1 MRLNSKTHILG
12 KTSINDFLKN
22 YWQKKPL
29 LIKNAIAN
37 FESPI
42 TESDLFTIAQ
52 NEEAVSRLI
61 EYKQDIWQ
69 VKYGPFKKSDLPKKT
84 NIPWT
89 ILVQNINHY
98 LPFAESFLNLF
109 KFIPYARLDDLMISY
124 ATKKG
129 SVGPHFDSYD
139 VFLFQAQGAREWK
152 ISDQKKF
159 TLDKQSSIKI
169 ITNFKSKNSWVLKP
183 GDMLYLPPNIGHWG
197 ISQSDD
203 CLTYSIGFRAP
214 ATFEIQSKFLDFI
227 QDHLI
232 ANENEIYKD
241 PNLAPQKNPAEIS
254 SNMTKAMRNIV
265 DRLRWDKSSIN
276 HFIGQLLS
284 EPIESS
290 IFETRKPLS
299 LKAFEKRI
307 VNKTLKLNSKTR
319 MLFIKNNF
327 YVNGEFLKIDKK
339 YTLFLKQL
347 ANDREISFEST
358 LNKSDLNALGIVL
371 LPLYVAGFV
380 DFIQ

>member
-1 MRLNSKTHILG
+1 MRLNRKTHILG

-139 VFLFQAQGAREWK
+139 VFLFQAQGIREWK

-159 TLDKQSSIKI
+159 TLDKKSSIKI

>member
-1 MRLNSKTHILG
+1 MRLNRKTHILG
-12 KTSINDFLKN
+12 KTSVDDFLKN

-29 LIKNAIAN
+29 LIKNAIPN
-37 FESPI
+37 FVSPI
-42 TESDLFTIAQ
+42 TESDLFIIAQ

-61 EYKQDIWQ
+61 EHKQGIWQ

-98 LPFAESFLNLF
+98 FPFAESFLNLF

-214 ATFEIQSKFLDFI
+214 GTFEIQSKFLDFI

-232 ANENEIYKD
+232 TNENEIYKD
-241 PNLAPQKNPAEIS
+241 PNLTPQKNPAEIS

-284 EPIESS
+284 EPIENS

-299 LKAFEKRI
+299 LKAFEKSI
-307 VNKTLKLNSKTR
+307 VHKTLRLNSKTR

-327 YVNGEFLKIDKK
+327 YINGEFIKIDKK
-339 YTLFLKQL
+339 YTSFLKQL
-347 ANDREISFEST
+347 ANDREISLEST
-358 LNKSDLNALGIVL
+358 LNKRDLNALGIVL
-371 LPLYVAGFV
+371 LPLYEAGFI

>member
-98 LPFAESFLNLF
+98 FPFAESFLNLF

-139 VFLFQAQGAREWK
+139 VFLFQAQGIREWK

-159 TLDKQSSIKI
+159 TLDKKSSIKI

>member
-1 MRLNSKTHILG
+1 MRLNRKTHILG

-139 VFLFQAQGAREWK
+139 VFLFQAQGIREWK

-159 TLDKQSSIKI
+159 TLDKKSSIKI

-327 YVNGEFLKIDKK
+327 YVNGEFIKIDKK
-339 YTLFLKQL
+339 YTSFLKQL

>member
-12 KTSINDFLKN
+12 KTSVNNFLKN

-98 LPFAESFLNLF
+98 FPFAESFLNLF

-139 VFLFQAQGAREWK
+139 VFLFQAQGIREWK

-159 TLDKQSSIKI
+159 TLDKKSSIKI

-203 CLTYSIGFRAP
+203 CLTYSVGFRAP

-232 ANENEIYKD
+232 TNENEIYKD

>member
-139 VFLFQAQGAREWK
+139 VFLFQAQGIREWK

-159 TLDKQSSIKI
+159 TLDKKSSIKI

-232 ANENEIYKD
+232 TNENEIYKD

-299 LKAFEKRI
+299 LKAFEKSI
-307 VNKTLKLNSKTR
+307 ANKTLKLNSKTR

-327 YVNGEFLKIDKK
+327 YVNGEFIKIDKK
-339 YTLFLKQL
+339 YTPFLKQL
-347 ANDREISFEST
+347 ANDREISLEST
-358 LNKSDLNALGIVL
+358 LNKRDLNALGIVL

>member
-1 MRLNSKTHILG
+1 MRLNRKTHILG

-139 VFLFQAQGAREWK
+139 VFLFQAQGIREWK

-159 TLDKQSSIKI
+159 TLDKKSSIKI

-327 YVNGEFLKIDKK
+327 YINGEFIKIDKK
-339 YTLFLKQL
+339 YTPFLKQL
-347 ANDREISFEST
+347 ANDREISLESSF
-358 LNKSDLNALGIVL
+358 NKRDLNALGIVL
-371 LPLYVAGFV
+371 LPLYVAGFI

>member
-139 VFLFQAQGAREWK
+139 VFLFQAQGIREWK

-159 TLDKQSSIKI
+159 TLDKKSSIKI

-241 PNLAPQKNPAEIS
+241 PNITPQKNPAEIS
-254 SNMTKAMRNIV
+254 SNMTKAMQNIV

-327 YVNGEFLKIDKK
+327 YVNGEFIKIDKK
-339 YTLFLKQL
+339 YTSFLKQL
-347 ANDREISFEST
+347 ANDREISLEST

>member
-1 MRLNSKTHILG
+1 MRLNRKTHILG
-12 KTSINDFLKN
+12 KTSVNDFLKN

-29 LIKNAIAN
+29 LIKNAIPN
-37 FESPI
+37 FVSPI
-42 TESDLFTIAQ
+42 TESDLFIIAQ

-61 EYKQDIWQ
+61 EHKQGIWQ

-98 LPFAESFLNLF
+98 FPFAESFLNLF

-203 CLTYSIGFRAP
+203 CVTYSIGFRAP
-214 ATFEIQSKFLDFI
+214 GTFEIQSKFLDFI

-232 ANENEIYKD
+232 TNENEIYKD
-241 PNLAPQKNPAEIS
+241 PNLTPQKNPAEIS

-284 EPIESS
+284 EPIENS

-299 LKAFEKRI
+299 LKAFEKSI
-307 VNKTLKLNSKTR
+307 VHKTLRLNSKTR

-327 YVNGEFLKIDKK
+327 YINGEFIKIDKK
-339 YTLFLKQL
+339 YTSFLKQL
-347 ANDREISFEST
+347 ANDREISLEST
-358 LNKSDLNALGIVL
+358 LNKRDLNALGIVL
-371 LPLYVAGFV
+371 LPLYEAGFI

>member
-1 MRLNSKTHILG
+1 MRLNRKTHILG
-12 KTSINDFLKN
+12 KTSVNDFLKN

-37 FESPI
+37 FVTPV
-42 TESDLFTIAQ
+42 TASDLFTIAQ
-52 NEEAVSRLI
+52 NEEAISRLI
-61 EYKQDIWQ
+61 EHKQGIWQ
-69 VKYGPFKKSDLPKKT
+69 VKYGPFKRSDLLKKT

-139 VFLFQAQGAREWK
+139 VFLFQAQGVREWK

-159 TLDKQSSIKI
+159 TLDKKSPIKI

-214 ATFEIQSKFLDFI
+214 GTFEIQSNFLDFI

-232 ANENEIYKD
+232 TNVNEIYKD
-241 PNLAPQKNPAEIS
+241 PNLTLQKNPAEIS

-284 EPIESS
+284 EPIENS

-299 LKAFEKRI
+299 LKAFEKSI
-307 VNKTLKLNSKTR
+307 VHKTLRLNSKTR

-327 YVNGEFLKIDKK
+327 YINGEI
-339 YTLFLKQL
+339 
-347 ANDREISFEST
+347 
-358 LNKSDLNALGIVL
+358 
-371 LPLYVAGFV
+371 
-380 DFIQ
+380 FI

>member
-1 MRLNSKTHILG
+1 MRLNRKTHILG
-12 KTSINDFLKN
+12 KTSVNDFLKN

-29 LIKNAIAN
+29 LIKNAIPN
-37 FESPI
+37 FVSPI
-42 TESDLFTIAQ
+42 TERDLFIIAQ

-61 EYKQDIWQ
+61 EHKQGIWQ
-69 VKYGPFKKSDLPKKT
+69 VKYGPFKKSDLSKKT

-98 LPFAESFLNLF
+98 FPFAESFLNLF

-203 CLTYSIGFRAP
+203 CVTYSIGFRAP
-214 ATFEIQSKFLDFI
+214 GTFEIQSKFLDFI

-232 ANENEIYKD
+232 TNENEIYKD
-241 PNLAPQKNPAEIS
+241 PNLTPQKNPAEIS

-265 DRLRWDKSSIN
+265 GRLRWDKSSIN

-284 EPIESS
+284 EPIENS

-299 LKAFEKRI
+299 LKAFEKSI
-307 VNKTLKLNSKTR
+307 VHKTLRLNSKTR

-327 YVNGEFLKIDKK
+327 YINGEFIKIDKK
-339 YTLFLKQL
+339 YTSFLKQL
-347 ANDREISFEST
+347 ANDREISLEST
-358 LNKSDLNALGIVL
+358 LNKRDLNALGIAL
-371 LPLYVAGFV
+371 LPLYEAGFI

>member
-1 MRLNSKTHILG
+1 MRLNRKTHILG
-12 KTSINDFLKN
+12 KTSVDDFLKN

-29 LIKNAIAN
+29 LIKNAIPN
-37 FESPI
+37 FVSPI
-42 TESDLFTIAQ
+42 TESDLFIIAQ

-61 EYKQDIWQ
+61 EHKQGIWQ

-98 LPFAESFLNLF
+98 FPFAESFLNLF

-203 CLTYSIGFRAP
+203 CVTYSIGFRAP
-214 ATFEIQSKFLDFI
+214 GTFEIQSKFLDFI

-232 ANENEIYKD
+232 TNENEIYKD
-241 PNLAPQKNPAEIS
+241 PNLTPQKNPAEIS
-254 SNMTKAMRNIV
+254 SNMTKAIRNIV

-284 EPIESS
+284 EPIENS

-299 LKAFEKRI
+299 LKAFEKSI
-307 VNKTLKLNSKTR
+307 VHKTLRLNSKTR

-327 YVNGEFLKIDKK
+327 YINGEFIKIDKK
-339 YTLFLKQL
+339 YTSFLKQL
-347 ANDREISFEST
+347 ANDREISLEST
-358 LNKSDLNALGIVL
+358 LNKRDLNALGIVL
-371 LPLYVAGFV
+371 LPLYEAGFI

>member
-1 MRLNSKTHILG
+1 MRLNRKTHILG
-12 KTSINDFLKN
+12 KISVNNFLKN

-37 FESPI
+37 FVSPI
-42 TESDLFTIAQ
+42 TEKDLFTIAQ
-52 NEEAVSRLI
+52 NKEAVSRLI
-61 EYKQDIWQ
+61 EHKQGVWQ
-69 VKYGPFKKSDLPKKT
+69 VKHGPFKKSDLPKKT

-98 LPFAESFLNLF
+98 IPFAESFLNLF

-159 TLDKQSSIKI
+159 TLDKKSSIKI
-169 ITNFKSKNSWVLKP
+169 IANFRPKNSWILKP
-183 GDMLYLPPNIGHWG
+183 GDMLYLPPNIAHWG
-197 ISQSDD
+197 VSQSDD

-214 ATFEIQSKFLDFI
+214 GTFEIQSKFLDFI

-232 ANENEIYKD
+232 TDVNEIYKD
-241 PNLAPQKNPAEIS
+241 PNLALQKNPAEIS
-254 SNMTKAMRNIV
+254 LNMTKAIQRIV
-265 DRLRWDKSSIN
+265 NRLRWDKSSIN
-276 HFIGQLLS
+276 HFIGQFLS

-290 IFETRKPLS
+290 LFQTRKPLS
-299 LKAFEKRI
+299 LKAFEKI
-307 VNKTLKLNSKTR
+307 LISKTLRLNSKTR

-327 YVNGEFLKIDKK
+327 YINGEYIKIDKK
-339 YTLFLKQL
+339 YASFLKRL
-347 ANDREISFEST
+347 ANNREISLEST
-358 LNKSDLNALGIVL
+358 LNKRDLSALGIIL
-371 LPLYVAGFV
+371 LPLFLSGFV
-380 DFIQ
+380 GFT

>member
-1 MRLNSKTHILG
+1 MRLNRKTHILG
-12 KTSINDFLKN
+12 KTSVNDFLKN

-29 LIKNAIAN
+29 LIKNAIPN
-37 FESPI
+37 FVSPI
-42 TESDLFTIAQ
+42 TESDLFIIAQ

-61 EYKQDIWQ
+61 EHKQGIWQ

-98 LPFAESFLNLF
+98 FPFAESFLNLF

-203 CLTYSIGFRAP
+203 CVTYSIGFRAP
-214 ATFEIQSKFLDFI
+214 GTFEIQSKFLDFI

-232 ANENEIYKD
+232 TNENEIYKD
-241 PNLAPQKNPAEIS
+241 PNLTPQKNPAEIS

-284 EPIESS
+284 EPIENS

-299 LKAFEKRI
+299 LKAFEKSI
-307 VNKTLKLNSKTR
+307 AHKTLRLNSKTR

-327 YVNGEFLKIDKK
+327 YINGEFIKIDKK
-339 YTLFLKQL
+339 YTSFLKQL
-347 ANDREISFEST
+347 ANDREISLEST
-358 LNKSDLNALGIVL
+358 LNKRDLNALGIVL
-371 LPLYVAGFV
+371 LPLYVAGFI

>member
-1 MRLNSKTHILG
+1 MRLNRKTHILG
-12 KTSINDFLKN
+12 KTSVNDFLKN

-37 FESPI
+37 FVSPI

-52 NEEAVSRLI
+52 NEEVVSRLI
-61 EYKQDIWQ
+61 EHKQGIWQ

-98 LPFAESFLNLF
+98 FPFAEAFLNLF

-139 VFLFQAQGAREWK
+139 VFLFQAQGIREWK

-159 TLDKQSSIKI
+159 TLDKKSSIKI

-327 YVNGEFLKIDKK
+327 YINGEFIKIDKK
-339 YTLFLKQL
+339 YTPFLKQL
-347 ANDREISFEST
+347 ANDREISLESSF
-358 LNKSDLNALGIVL
+358 NKRDLNALGIVL
-371 LPLYVAGFV
+371 LPLYEAGFI